1 MTDARPV
8 IGLSG
13 LGSIARQHA
22 SAFAASGARVIAFDP
37 SAELRESATTSGLV
51 ESAVDAFEALLDR
64 GPDAVVIASPDFAHL
79 DQLALATA
87 RGIPTLV
94 EKPLAD
100 DYDAAL
106 AAAVGIRASGAPVL
120 VGYVLRHRRAVETA
134 RRLVADGAIGVPV
147 SFQVLLGAYG
157 TITAAQS
164 RFATPEANR
173 LYRDYSHE
181 WDYVRWILGPV
192 SEVLAVARTTPH
204 VPHVESPNLVDGML
218 VLENDIA
225 GSFHIDYVEPRG
237 TRILTIV
244 GTGGTLTA
252 DIGAGTV
259 TVRRGGQAHDEVHSL
274 AEAPAVPLARQAA
287 HLLAVARGEESP
299 RVTLDDGLAALAVT
313 NALIR
318 SAPTRSWV
326 TVA

>member
-1 MTDARPV
+1 MTDARPLV
-8 IGLSG
+8 GISG

-22 SAFAASGARVIAFDP
+22 AAFATAGARVIAFDP
-37 SAELRESATTSGLV
+37 SAELRASAVNSGLV
-51 ESAVDAFEALLDR
+51 ESTVDTFDALLDR
-64 GPDAVVIASPDFAHL
+64 SPSAVVIAAPDFAHL
-79 DQLALATA
+79 DQLSLSTA

-100 DYDAAL
+100 DYDAAI
-106 AAAVGIRASGAPVL
+106 AAAVGIRSTGTPVL

-134 RRLVADGAIGVPV
+134 RQLVHDGAIGVPV

-164 RFATPEANR
+164 RFATPENDR

-192 SEVLAVARTTPH
+192 TEVLAVARTTPH

-218 VLENDIA
+218 VLGDDVA

-237 TRILTIV
+237 TRILTVV

-252 DIGAGTV
+252 DIGTGTV
-259 TVRRGGQAHDEVHSL
+259 TVRRGGEDHDEVHSL
-274 AEAPAVPLARQAA
+274 AEAPVVPLARQAA
-287 HLLAVARGEESP
+287 HLLAVARGDDAP